1 MKKFFGYVI
10 IALLLF
16 STLNFAEAAVK
27 KKKVVSTKHKIE
39 FVTRD
44 KFILVGDLYLAD
56 SSSDKPL
63 VVCLHSF
70 SLNSKAWKD
79 MAEKL
84 RLKGYNVLAMDLR
97 GHGRSVYNEEL
108 KLKSRFY
115 YKQDAWQKL
124 PKDMIDAIK
133 YVNANYPKVNCED
146 IIIMGAD
153 IGANAGMIGAMSLKK
168 VPNKIVLISPM
179 LKFKGLAMPV
189 GSSKFVDTK
198 IFMALA
204 KTDRILINFG
214 TKTKPIVKYYPIGG
228 PGNHLIRA
236 NKDAFEDIFNFI
248 VN

>member
-1 MKKFFGYVI
+1 MRYLTFALGKGRLAKTTLEMFEKIGITCEEMKDKDTRKVI
-10 IALLLF
+10 
-16 STLNFAEAAVK
+16 
-27 KKKVVSTKHKIE
+27 
-39 FVTRD
+39 FV
-44 KFILVGDLYLAD
+44 
-56 SSSDKPL
+56 
-63 VVCLHSF
+63 
-70 SLNSKAWKD
+70 
-79 MAEKL
+79 
-84 RLKGYNVLAMDLR
+84 
-97 GHGRSVYNEEL
+97 NEEL

-133 YVNANYPKVNCED
+133 YVNANYPKINCED